1 MSRAVIGK
9 RLADLEQRASNVRQE
24 CIVCTPM
31 PDNLLAGA
39 VQLAP
44 GVFTSRYHYP
54 NRHMTRSILYTD
66 LDLLKAWLDEAG
78 QRDDRKTIYTI
89 TTQAQFDAVKARI
102 EEDI

>member
-1 MSRAVIGK
+1 MRSTVSK
-9 RLADLEQRASNVRQE
+9 RLKALEQRAGNVRKE

-31 PDNLLAGA
+31 PDNLRAGA
-39 VQLAP
+39 VQIAP

-54 NRHMTRSILYTD
+54 NRYMTRSILYTD

-89 TTQAQFDAVKARI
+89 TTQAQFDAVIERI
-102 EEDI
+102 EENI